1 MGETHGSLCLVE
13 HVAPSKKPG
22 IITSINNLNIN
33 DNIVAAWKKKNKK
46 RSIMSSIVGHEQ
58 LKCKHAKMQTTKNK
72 MQFIENPKRI

>member
-1 MGETHGSLCLVE
+1 ME

-33 DNIVAAWKKKNKK
+33 DNI
-46 RSIMSSIVGHEQ
+46 Q

-72 MQFIENPKRI
+72 MQSIENPKRI